1 MTKFLIGAILAALLA
16 PCVAVAA
23 NLFSA
28 RDLPVQYMTDED
40 REILKSAAGDVLE
53 RGKDGEG
60 KRWENTKTGAHGELT
75 PRASF
80 EREGQSCRELE
91 VANSARGRDNR
102 VMLTLCKQ
110 ADGDWKIAPR

>member
-1 MTKFLIGAILAALLA
+1 MRKILCVAGAMALFLPVG
-16 PCVAVAA
+16 AVAA

-40 REILKSAAGDVLE
+40 REILRTAATKVLE
-53 RGKDGEG
+53 KNPDGEG
-60 KRWENTKTGAHGELT
+60 THWQNPKTGAHGDLT
-75 PRASF
+75 PRVSF
-80 EREGQSCRELE
+80 ELAGQPCRELE

-102 VMLTLCKQ
+102 VILTLCKQ